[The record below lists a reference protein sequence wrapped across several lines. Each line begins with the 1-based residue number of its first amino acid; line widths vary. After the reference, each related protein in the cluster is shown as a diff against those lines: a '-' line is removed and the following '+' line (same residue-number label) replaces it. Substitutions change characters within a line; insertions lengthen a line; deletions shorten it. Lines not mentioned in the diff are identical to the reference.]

1 MFENIVFGKMIR
13 VNQSNFK
20 GCLRGFRFGGI
31 SLRVSSLKLILRET
45 RGVRTNLKVNW
56 RNEYELLE

>member
-1 MFENIVFGKMIR
+1 MFEDTVFGKMIR

-31 SLRVSSLKLILRET
+31 SLRVSSLKSILRET
-45 RGVRTNLKVNW
+45 RGVRANLIVNW
-56 RNEYELLE
+56 RNGNELLE